1 MNFTSFVLK
10 ERVEFVVK
18 EIIRYYLRFLS
29 IYLMYN
35 IIYFKL
41 RFGLVNSIDFNC
53 FKLMLCVV
61 GVIFSLKYVIIE
73 FAIPNLN

>member
-1 MNFTSFVLK
+1 M
-10 ERVEFVVK
+10 
-18 EIIRYYLRFLS
+18 
-29 IYLMYN
+29 
-35 IIYFKL
+35 L